1 MGSGSIFTVVGTSV
15 TTTFLHTGLTPPG
28 VTVLYKLSAIND
40 VGESD
45 QSTQVGV
52 MLATIPAVPA
62 APTKLSADLTS
73 ITIQWAAPDNGGTPI
88 LSYKVQI
95 NSGPAQSYLDAGT
108 VTGDTTT
115 FKATGLT
122 TGQEYKFKVKA
133 SNAVGESNYSP

>member
-1 MGSGSIFTVVGTSV
+1 
-15 TTTFLHTGLTPPG
+15 
-28 VTVLYKLSAIND
+28 
-40 VGESD
+40 
-45 QSTQVGV
+45 